1 MSKTNLTVIIPV
13 HSVENVG
20 TQKFD
25 DLFDIAVSSIN
36 RNDVKPEEVL
46 IVTCNCPEV
55 VAKME
60 SIDFSAYK
68 DLNFR
73 VITNDFESDYQ
84 SQINFAAK
92 EVKTEYMSI
101 LEFDDEISKT
111 WYKNVD
117 EYIKAYSDVDMFLP
131 IVNDVTQTNEF
142 IGFSNEAVWA
152 YNFTESLGNLDLDV
166 LLEYPNISLC
176 GMVIRTSVYNEIKGL
191 KQIKLT
197 FNYEFLL
204 RFHKNGY
211 KSMVIPKIG
220 YKHLNM
226 REGSLFWLY
235 KNSEAI
241 EYKIDPKE
249 ALFWMDAAKKEYLFN
264 EDRNIIY
271 EENEVSE

>member
-13 HSVENVG
+13 HSVANVG
-20 TQKFD
+20 NQKFD
-25 DLFDIAVSSIN
+25 DLFDIAMSSIN
-36 RNDVKPEEVL
+36 RNEIKPEEVL
-46 IVTCNCPEV
+46 IVTCNCAEV
-55 VAKME
+55 VSKME
-60 SIDFSAYK
+60 SIDFTAYK
-68 DLNFR
+68 DLNVRTIINEFD
-73 VITNDFESDYQ
+73 TDYQ
-84 SQINFAAK
+84 SQINYAAK
-92 EVKTEYMSI
+92 HVNTEYMSI
-101 LEFDDEISKT
+101 LEFDDEVSKT

-117 EYIKAYSDVDMFLP
+117 EYVKAYPEVDMFLP
-131 IVNDVTQTNEF
+131 IVNDVTEKNEF
-142 IGFSNEAVWA
+142 VGFSNEAVWA

-176 GMVIRTSVYNEIKGL
+176 GMVIKTTVFNEIKGL

-220 YKHLNM
+220 YKHVNM

-235 KNSEAI
+235 KNSEAL
-241 EYKIDPKE
+241 EYKIQPQE

>member
-1 MSKTNLTVIIPV
+1 MNKTNLTVIMPV

-20 TQKFD
+20 NQKFD
-25 DLFDIAVSSIN
+25 DLFDIALSSIN

-46 IVTCNCPEV
+46 IVTCNCAEV
-55 VAKME
+55 IAKIE
-60 SIDFSAYK
+60 SMDFSAYK
-68 DLNFR
+68 DLNVR
-73 VITNDFESDYQ
+73 TIVNEFETDYQ
-84 SQINFAAK
+84 SQINYAAK
-92 EVKTEYMSI
+92 NVKTEYMTI

-131 IVNDVTQTNEF
+131 IINDVTENNEF

-176 GMVIRTSVYNEIKGL
+176 GMVIKTSIYNEINGL

-235 KNSEAI
+235 KNSEAL
-241 EYKIDPKE
+241 EYKLEPQE
-249 ALFWMDAAKKEYLFN
+249 ALFWMETAKKEYLFN
-264 EDRNIIY
+264 EDRHIIY
-271 EENEVSE
+271 EENEVNE

>member
-1 MSKTNLTVIIPV
+1 MNKTNLTVIIPV

-20 TQKFD
+20 NQKFD
-25 DLFDIAVSSIN
+25 DLFDIALSSIN

-46 IVTCNCPEV
+46 IVTCNCSEV
-55 VAKME
+55 IAKIE
-60 SIDFSAYK
+60 SMDFTAYK
-68 DLNFR
+68 DLNIR
-73 VITNDFESDYQ
+73 TIVNDFESDYQ
-84 SQINFAAK
+84 SQINYAAK
-92 EVKTEYMSI
+92 NVKTEYMTI

-117 EYIKAYSDVDMFLP
+117 TYIKAYSDVDMFLP
-131 IVNDVTQTNEF
+131 IINDVTQGNEF

-176 GMVIRTSVYNEIKGL
+176 GMVIKTNVYNEINGL

-235 KNSEAI
+235 KNSEAL
-241 EYKIDPKE
+241 EYKIEPQE
-249 ALFWMDAAKKEYLFN
+249 ALFWMDTAKKEYLFN
-264 EDRNIIY
+264 EDRHIIY
-271 EENEVSE
+271 EENEVNE

>member
-13 HSVENVG
+13 HSVANVG
-20 TQKFD
+20 NQKFD
-25 DLFDIAVSSIN
+25 DLFDIAMSSIN
-36 RNDVKPEEVL
+36 RNEIKPEEVL
-46 IVTCNCPEV
+46 IVTCNCAEV
-55 VAKME
+55 VSKME
-60 SIDFSAYK
+60 SIDFTAYK
-68 DLNFR
+68 DLNVRTIINEFD
-73 VITNDFESDYQ
+73 TDYQ
-84 SQINFAAK
+84 SQINYAAK
-92 EVKTEYMSI
+92 HVNTEYMSI
-101 LEFDDEISKT
+101 LEFDDEVSKT

-117 EYIKAYSDVDMFLP
+117 EYVKAYPEVDMFLP
-131 IVNDVTQTNEF
+131 IVNDVTEKNEF
-142 IGFSNEAVWA
+142 VGFSNEAVWA

-176 GMVIRTSVYNEIKGL
+176 GMVIKTNVFNEIKGL

-220 YKHLNM
+220 YKHVNM

-235 KNSEAI
+235 KNSEAL
-241 EYKIDPKE
+241 EYKIHPQE